1 MYTNDSFHSN
11 LVVHSLNT
19 IKIFLLQKV
28 NEEKPHIRVNLE
40 RSRVSST
47 LTNKWKVSPASEW
60 YRIVISA
67 KRIMTR
73 WSDRVQLREKQ
84 IGILSR
90 DLIRRV
96 KRGLRSGKHE
106 TRFANRSLITL
117 AIFSLPQ
124 SYFFFSFLSRLCFSL
139 VFCTETRLPS
149 TRNKMKTVM
158 LLEQPSMKS
167 HSLTLVNGSFIQ
179 IHSFVMSSSVSA
191 KWPLHPNN

>member
-1 MYTNDSFHSN
+1 MYTNDSFHSNFHSN

-19 IKIFLLQKV
+19 MKNFLLQKV
-28 NEEKPHIRVNLE
+28 NEEKPHITVNLE

-47 LTNKWKVSPASEW
+47 VTNKWKVSPVSEW

-124 SYFFFSFLSRLCFSL
+124 SYFFLSSLDSVFPSFSAPKRGYHQHVTRWKPSCCWSSRAW
-139 VFCTETRLPS
+139 
-149 TRNKMKTVM
+149 
-158 LLEQPSMKS
+158 
-167 HSLTLVNGSFIQ
+167 SLT
-179 IHSFVMSSSVSA
+179 H
-191 KWPLHPNN
+191 